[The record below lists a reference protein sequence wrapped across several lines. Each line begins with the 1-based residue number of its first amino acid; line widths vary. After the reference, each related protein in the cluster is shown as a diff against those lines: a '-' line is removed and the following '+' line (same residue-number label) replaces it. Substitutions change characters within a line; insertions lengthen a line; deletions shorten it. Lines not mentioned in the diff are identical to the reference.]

1 MKRQEIDQLQT
12 ELEQFTGTTQYYR
25 IDRKTLLTDGTY
37 YLCKQTGAF
46 WLMAVFSSHLI
57 ELKPDEWFVVLR
69 LDVSGESAKVVIED
83 GNSNV
88 LATQEIEYTDFPL
101 NQITLYACWDS
112 EHWVLMLPSEY

>member
-1 MKRQEIDQLQT
+1 MKQQDVQQLKA
-12 ELEQFTGTTQYYR
+12 ELAQFTGTTQYYR

-37 YLCKQTGAF
+37 HLCTQTGAF

-57 ELKPDEWFVVLR
+57 ELKPDDWFAVLR
-69 LDVSGESAKVVIED
+69 MDVCGDSAKVIIED

-101 NQITLYACWDS
+101 RNVALYACMDD

>member
-112 EHWVLMLPSEY
+112 EHWVLMLPGEY

>member
-1 MKRQEIDQLQT
+1 MKQQEIDQLQS

-37 YLCKQTGAF
+37 HLCIQTGAF

-57 ELKPDEWFVVLR
+57 ELKPDDWFAVLR
-69 LDVSGESAKVVIED
+69 LGVSGDSAKVVIED
-83 GNSNV
+83 GNSNII
-88 LATQEIEYTDFPL
+88 ATQVIEYTDFPL
-101 NQITLYACWDS
+101 RQITLYACWDT

>member
-1 MKRQEIDQLQT
+1 MKQQKIDRLKS
-12 ELEQFTGTTQYYR
+12 ELKQFTGTSKYYR
-25 IDRKTLLTDGTY
+25 IDRKTLLTDGTF
-37 YLCKQTGAF
+37 YLCTQTGAF
-46 WLMAVFSSHLI
+46 WLMEVFSSHLI
-57 ELKPDEWFVVLR
+57 ELKPDEWFAVLR
-69 LDVSGESAKVVIED
+69 LDVCSYSAKVVIEN